1 MKALNARRLIFVPEA
16 AGAVQVTAKA
26 MFQPI
31 RLLLSPRNV

>member
-26 MFQPI
+26 MFQPDSPPA
-31 RLLLSPRNV
+31 SPRNV